1 MADSKDGFEQLDVRA
16 KWKDEARDFTPWLAE
31 NIEVLGD
38 ALGMKLKTC
47 QTELP
52 IGRFFLDILAR
63 EIDEDVAVAIEN
75 QLEETDL
82 LHLGQL
88 LTYAT
93 GCDARIAIWVAPEF
107 GYEHARALHLLNE
120 WTNEIIRF
128 YGVKVEYG
136 RKHGA
141 STAEPRF
148 RVAVSPAGLDKDV
161 HAAVGGDAPRRPA
174 SPRLLSASHH
184 QAPRR

>member
-63 EIDEDVAVAIEN
+63 EIDEDVAIAIEN

-82 LHLGQL
+82 HHLGQL
-88 LTYAT
+88 THVRDRLRRSHRHMGGA
-93 GCDARIAIWVAPEF
+93 GVWLRACPGIA
-107 GYEHARALHLLNE
+107 
-120 WTNEIIRF
+120 
-128 YGVKVEYG
+128 
-136 RKHGA
+136 
-141 STAEPRF
+141 
-148 RVAVSPAGLDKDV
+148 PAQRMDE
-161 HAAVGGDAPRRPA
+161 RNNR
-174 SPRLLSASHH
+174 SSA
-184 QAPRR
+184 

>member
-63 EIDEDVAVAIEN
+63 EIDEDVAIAIEN

-82 LHLGQL
+82 HHLGSFSR
-88 LTYAT
+88 TRPVAT
-93 GCDARIAIWVAPEF
+93 
-107 GYEHARALHLLNE
+107 L
-120 WTNEIIRF
+120 
-128 YGVKVEYG
+128 
-136 RKHGA
+136 
-141 STAEPRF
+141 
-148 RVAVSPAGLDKDV
+148 
-161 HAAVGGDAPRRPA
+161 A
-174 SPRLLSASHH
+174 SPYGW
-184 QAPRR
+184 RRSLATSMPGHCTCSTNGRTK